1 MLKKHKL
8 IFSLLVVSSVIVASL
23 PLHAVEN
30 YPYFD
35 PKKDGYWATVE
46 RIKQRMEKRDRER
59 RNARLLAFAAISIS
73 VIILSLVCWG
83 LST

>member
-1 MLKKHKL
+1 MNPIEELDKQWKDL
-8 IFSLLVVSSVIVASL
+8 G
-23 PLHAVEN
+23 
-30 YPYFD
+30 FD